1 MSAGKRQQHFLP
13 PLELLS
19 LKEESEVPGGIKI
32 GELMTDHSHANSSI
46 AKQTDQDNSRMELRM
61 QNASQV
67 PDFKAAD
74 KDSEDYTEDEE
85 EIPETL
91 EHGKATALMTPEG
104 LKKAMKNG
112 DGNEP
117 SEIKNPP
124 QIDIDSG
131 NSNSKQGGA

>member
-1 MSAGKRQQHFLP
+1 
-13 PLELLS
+13 
-19 LKEESEVPGGIKI
+19 
-32 GELMTDHSHANSSI
+32 MTDHSHANTSA
-46 AKQTDQDNSRMELRM
+46 AKQTDQDNSRVELRM
-61 QNASQV
+61 QGASQV
-67 PDFKAAD
+67 NDFKAAE

-91 EHGKATALMTPEG
+91 ENGKASALTTPEG

-124 QIDIDSG
+124 QIDIDG
-131 NSNSKQGGA
+131 GDSNSKQGGA